1 MTKIL
6 SLINPSMATVF
17 GRIES
22 MRYTSYVQE
31 CLRILEAGKEYDT
44 DVNLVFLVRIQH
56 LIQRISD
63 LNPRDTTVEEFTS
76 VPKAPAPV
84 YVSSYK
90 NELERLRD
98 GLPDHLKNDSKFLV
112 KSHMIQQLT
121 LIR

>member
-1 MTKIL
+1 
-6 SLINPSMATVF
+6 MATVF

>member
-1 MTKIL
+1 MQYL
-6 SLINPSMATVF
+6 SLIGLSMATVF
-17 GRIES
+17 GRIEP

-31 CLRILEAGKEYDT
+31 CLRMLDAGKEYDT

-76 VPKAPAPV
+76 IPKAPAPV
-84 YVSSYK
+84 YVSSYR

-98 GLPDHLKNDSKFLV
+98 GLPDHLKNDSKQFV
-112 KSHMIQQLT
+112 ETYTIQQLT
-121 LIR
+121 FIR